1 MSREVAKAAVRAHR
15 PAARIMI
22 VDDHPL
28 VRKALAELISSE
40 PNLEVAGEA
49 GDVADALQQLDACHP
64 DLVIIDISLA
74 KGNGLELI
82 KQIKAR
88 DPEIKMLVSSMHD
101 ESLYAERA
109 LRAGAKGYINKQAAM
124 DQVIEA
130 VRQILRGGIFLSS
143 RMSGRMLDR
152 IIGGRGEP
160 SLSPIETL
168 SDRELEVFQ
177 LIGRGL
183 TTRDIAGRIHLST
196 KTVETYRQHIKAKLK
211 LKNSN
216 ELVQRAVTWIL
227 EST

>member
-49 GDVADALQQLDACHP
+49 GDVADALQQLDSCHP

-183 TTRDIAGRIHLST
+183 TTRDIAARIHLST